1 MKHMVAI
8 ISACV
13 VVAGCTATGGTP
25 SPTSPTPSASSA
37 TSVLLPNGRQLT
49 PAGDQVELGNLPTG
63 GAVTADGRFLWTVS
77 AGMGSND
84 VRIVDTSSRSVC
96 QTLTVPGA
104 SGGIAI
110 DWVHHLAYVSG
121 LANSRWQPTDDSI
134 PGGAGD
140 VVHVFTF
147 ADTCG
152 SASLQRVI
160 AVPPQPNPP
169 TTQAFPPPRQGLAA
183 TSTAW
188 PQKLADSPDGSQLL
202 VPLNLANSA
211 AIVNVNANDSI
222 RYATAGSYPFG
233 AAITPDG
240 HTGLVTN
247 EAAGTLSIIN
257 LSTGA
262 TMKTLAVGAPL
273 SHPQGVIVDP
283 TGARAYI
290 AISASDQVA
299 VVDLA
304 AQAVERTLSVGRP
317 AGLGTMPVAVA
328 LDPAGGRLFVAE
340 SGADEI
346 AVIRVPGGSTTAT
359 TAWQEVGR
367 IPTSDQ
373 PQAVV
378 TSAAHGDV
386 APQLMYVA
394 AEGLG
399 VGANPLGPNPTLPT
413 DPIFWAFNP
422 VAPTTDVFSGVQ
434 YTPTMVTGRAGL
446 LTLPTDAE
454 VAALTPVADKQ
465 LVPSNRQDAPADTPL
480 RANGPIQHV
489 FFIVRE
495 NRSYDQLLGDVQKGN
510 GDPALTVFG
519 QSTTPN
525 LHALVDRFP
534 LLDNVL
540 ANSEVSIQGHY
551 WTAAA
556 SVPDYVTRNWVAQY
570 AGRGRPND
578 FGTYA
583 VTWPGNGYL
592 FDQAERQNISYYNYG
607 EGFAGGYTSV
617 PDRDRTPEITALDAK
632 VQAKSDIGPPFV
644 GCYAGDTSI
653 GTSLPTSNAPQGAQI
668 FDSSLPTG
676 AKAGSF
682 SHVDCFRQRFAS
694 QLAAGKVPA
703 LSYLSLTSDH
713 TRGTQ
718 PGFPTPTAMVAD
730 SDLAVGQIVDTVSH
744 SPIWASSLI
753 VVVEDDSQDAAD
765 HVNAHRIPVAIVSPY
780 AKQGAVVHTR
790 YDLVSAVRSIELVL
804 GMKPLSIN
812 DALATPM
819 YDAFTATP
827 DNIAPVTTLPAGIDL
842 LTPNPPAGPD
852 SQWSSSLALGTPDQV
867 SQRDLDMILWHS
879 VHGATS
885 VPPPPGPGA
894 SRDGDG
900 IQAASD

>member
-84 VRIVDTSSRSVC
+84 VRIVDTSSRSVF

-152 SASLQRVI
+152 SATLQRVI

-188 PQKLADSPDGSQLL
+188 PQKLAVSPDGSQLL

-346 AVIRVPGGSTTAT
+346 AVIREFV
-359 TAWQEVGR
+359 
-367 IPTSDQ
+367 
-373 PQAVV
+373 
-378 TSAAHGDV
+378 
-386 APQLMYVA
+386 
-394 AEGLG
+394 
-399 VGANPLGPNPTLPT
+399 
-413 DPIFWAFNP
+413 
-422 VAPTTDVFSGVQ
+422 
-434 YTPTMVTGRAGL
+434 
-446 LTLPTDAE
+446 
-454 VAALTPVADKQ
+454 
-465 LVPSNRQDAPADTPL
+465 
-480 RANGPIQHV
+480 
-489 FFIVRE
+489 
-495 NRSYDQLLGDVQKGN
+495 
-510 GDPALTVFG
+510 
-519 QSTTPN
+519 
-525 LHALVDRFP
+525 
-534 LLDNVL
+534 
-540 ANSEVSIQGHY
+540 
-551 WTAAA
+551 
-556 SVPDYVTRNWVAQY
+556 
-570 AGRGRPND
+570 
-578 FGTYA
+578 
-583 VTWPGNGYL
+583 
-592 FDQAERQNISYYNYG
+592 
-607 EGFAGGYTSV
+607 
-617 PDRDRTPEITALDAK
+617 
-632 VQAKSDIGPPFV
+632 KS
-644 GCYAGDTSI
+644 
-653 GTSLPTSNAPQGAQI
+653 
-668 FDSSLPTG
+668 
-676 AKAGSF
+676 
-682 SHVDCFRQRFAS
+682 
-694 QLAAGKVPA
+694 
-703 LSYLSLTSDH
+703 
-713 TRGTQ
+713 
-718 PGFPTPTAMVAD
+718 
-730 SDLAVGQIVDTVSH
+730 
-744 SPIWASSLI
+744 
-753 VVVEDDSQDAAD
+753 
-765 HVNAHRIPVAIVSPY
+765 HR
-780 AKQGAVVHTR
+780 H
-790 YDLVSAVRSIELVL
+790 
-804 GMKPLSIN
+804 
-812 DALATPM
+812 
-819 YDAFTATP
+819 
-827 DNIAPVTTLPAGIDL
+827 
-842 LTPNPPAGPD
+842 
-852 SQWSSSLALGTPDQV
+852 
-867 SQRDLDMILWHS
+867 
-879 VHGATS
+879 
-885 VPPPPGPGA
+885 
-894 SRDGDG
+894 
-900 IQAASD
+900 